1 MAYWWSERKVI
12 HVTQQQIKL
21 VAIDLDGT
29 LLTDDKQLPQANID
43 AIHQAIQAGVQVV
56 ICTGRTLPGVRDIIA
71 QLPFDGE
78 DDFLILQNGSV
89 THRLHNLEIMDQV
102 TLSAQAR
109 ASLMAFARVFD
120 EEGAQLVAF
129 DQEGMML
136 VSQYEASEIV
146 ISDSKAL
153 STPITLFSAEE
164 FLAYEGFNKAMV
176 LAEPA
181 VLDGLKDRVPSE
193 LSAHFST
200 VRSQPIIAEFLV
212 KGVSKA
218 SGLKTLAQ
226 RLGFEAQEVMAIGDQ
241 LNDLEMLEWAGLGVA
256 MGNAVAGI
264 KEVADVVTGTNEE
277 AGVAQAIERHIL
289 SEGKA

>member
-1 MAYWWSERKVI
+1 MTHKE
-12 HVTQQQIKL
+12 IKL

-56 ICTGRTLPGVRDIIA
+56 ICTGRTLPGVREIMA

-89 THRLHNLEIMDQV
+89 THRLHNLEIVDQV
-102 TLSAQAR
+102 TLSSQAR
-109 ASLMAFARVFD
+109 AALLDFARVFD

-136 VSQYEASEIV
+136 ISQYEANDLV

-153 STPITLFSAEE
+153 STPITPFTADE
-164 FLAYEGFNKAMV
+164 FLAFEGFNKAMV
-176 LAEPA
+176 LGEPD
-181 VLDGLKDRVPSE
+181 VLDSLKDRLPSE
-193 LSAHFST
+193 LFDHYSP

-226 RLGFEAQEVMAIGDQ
+226 RLGIDAEHVMAIGDQ

-264 KEVADVVTGTNEE
+264 QEVADVVTGSNEE
-277 AGVAQAIERHIL
+277 AGVAQAIERYIL
-289 SEGKA
+289 SKGKA

>member
-1 MAYWWSERKVI
+1 MTHKD
-12 HVTQQQIKL
+12 IKL

-56 ICTGRTLPGVRDIIA
+56 ICTGRTLPGVREIMA

-89 THRLHNLEIMDQV
+89 THRLHDLEIVDQV
-102 TLSAQAR
+102 TLSREAR
-109 ASLMAFARVFD
+109 EVLMDFARVFD

-136 VSQYEASEIV
+136 VSQYEANELV
-146 ISDSKAL
+146 VGDSKAL
-153 STPITLFSAEE
+153 NTPITPFTAEE
-164 FLAYEGFNKAMV
+164 FLAFENFNKAMV
-176 LAEPA
+176 LAEPEI
-181 VLDGLKDRVPSE
+181 LDAMKERLPSE
-193 LSAHFST
+193 LFDHYST

-218 SGLKTLAQ
+218 SSLKNLAK
-226 RLGFEAQEVMAIGDQ
+226 RLDIEAEHVMAIGDQ
-241 LNDLEMLEWAGLGVA
+241 LNDLEMIQWAGLGVA
-256 MGNAVAGI
+256 MGNAVARI
-264 KEVADVVTGTNEE
+264 KEVADVVTGSNED
-277 AGVAQAIERHIL
+277 AGVAQAIEKHIL
-289 SEGKA
+289 SKGKA

>member
-1 MAYWWSERKVI
+1 MTLKDI
-12 HVTQQQIKL
+12 QLI
-21 VAIDLDGT
+21 AIDLDGT

-56 ICTGRTLPGVRDIIA
+56 ICTGRTLPGVREIMA

-89 THRLHNLEIMDQV
+89 THRLHNLEIVEQV
-102 TLSAQAR
+102 TLSQPAR
-109 ASLMAFARVFD
+109 AALMAFARVFD

-136 VSQYEASEIV
+136 MSQYEANEIV
-146 ISDSKAL
+146 ISDSKVL
-153 STPITLFSAEE
+153 GTPITSFTAEE
-164 FLAYEGFNKAMV
+164 FLAFEGFNKAMV
-176 LAEPA
+176 LGEPN
-181 VLDGLKDRVPSE
+181 VLDALKDRVPNE
-193 LSAHFST
+193 LFDHFSP

-218 SGLKTLAQ
+218 SALKALAE
-226 RLGFEAQEVMAIGDQ
+226 RLAIDAQHVMAIGDQ

-256 MGNAVAGI
+256 MGNAVSGI
-264 KEVADVVTGTNEE
+264 KEVADVVTSSNED
-277 AGVAQAIERHIL
+277 AGVAQAIEQHVL
-289 SEGKA
+289 SKKKA

>member
-1 MAYWWSERKVI
+1 MTHKE
-12 HVTQQQIKL
+12 IKL

-56 ICTGRTLPGVRDIIA
+56 ICTGRTLPGVREIMA

-89 THRLHNLEIMDQV
+89 THRLHNLEIVDQV
-102 TLSAQAR
+102 TLSSQAR
-109 ASLMAFARVFD
+109 AALLDFARVFD

-136 VSQYEASEIV
+136 ISQYEANDLV

-153 STPITLFSAEE
+153 STPITPFTADE
-164 FLAYEGFNKAMV
+164 FLAFEGFNKAMV
-176 LAEPA
+176 LGEPD
-181 VLDGLKDRVPSE
+181 VLDSLKERLPSE
-193 LSAHFST
+193 LFDHYSP

-226 RLGFEAQEVMAIGDQ
+226 RLGIDAEHVMAIGDQ

-264 KEVADVVTGTNEE
+264 QEVADVVTGSNEE

-289 SEGKA
+289 SKGKA

>member
-1 MAYWWSERKVI
+1 MPHKE
-12 HVTQQQIKL
+12 IKL

-56 ICTGRTLPGVRDIIA
+56 ICTGRTLPGVREIMA

-89 THRLHNLEIMDQV
+89 THRLHNLEIVDQV
-102 TLSAQAR
+102 TLSSQAR
-109 ASLMAFARVFD
+109 AALLDFARVFD

-136 VSQYEASEIV
+136 ISQYEANDLV

-153 STPITLFSAEE
+153 STPITPFTADE
-164 FLAYEGFNKAMV
+164 FLAFEGFNKAMV
-176 LAEPA
+176 LGEPD
-181 VLDGLKDRVPSE
+181 VLDSLKERLPSE
-193 LSAHFST
+193 LFDHYSP

-226 RLGFEAQEVMAIGDQ
+226 RLGIDAEHVMAIGDQ

-264 KEVADVVTGTNEE
+264 QEVAAVVTGSNEE
-277 AGVAQAIERHIL
+277 AGVAEAIERYIL
-289 SEGKA
+289 SKGKA

>member
-1 MAYWWSERKVI
+1 MTHKE
-12 HVTQQQIKL
+12 IKL

-56 ICTGRTLPGVRDIIA
+56 ICTGRTLPGVREIMA

-89 THRLHNLEIMDQV
+89 THRLHNLEIVDQV
-102 TLSAQAR
+102 TLSSQAR
-109 ASLMAFARVFD
+109 AALLDFARVFD

-136 VSQYEASEIV
+136 ISQYEANDLV

-153 STPITLFSAEE
+153 STPITPFTADE
-164 FLAYEGFNKAMV
+164 FLAFEGFNKAMV
-176 LAEPA
+176 LGEPD
-181 VLDGLKDRVPSE
+181 VLDSLKERLPSE
-193 LSAHFST
+193 LFDHYSP

-226 RLGFEAQEVMAIGDQ
+226 RLGIDAEHVMAIGDQ

-264 KEVADVVTGTNEE
+264 QEVADVVTGSNEE
-277 AGVAQAIERHIL
+277 AGVAQAIERYIL
-289 SEGKA
+289 SKGKA

>member
-1 MAYWWSERKVI
+1 MTLKDI
-12 HVTQQQIKL
+12 QLI
-21 VAIDLDGT
+21 AIDLDGT

-56 ICTGRTLPGVRDIIA
+56 ICTGRTLPGVREIMA

-89 THRLHNLEIMDQV
+89 THRLHNLEIVEQV
-102 TLSAQAR
+102 TLSQPAR
-109 ASLMAFARVFD
+109 AALMAFARVFD

-136 VSQYEASEIV
+136 MSQYEANEIV
-146 ISDSKAL
+146 ISDSKVL
-153 STPITLFSAEE
+153 GTPITSFTAEE
-164 FLAYEGFNKAMV
+164 FLAFEGFNKAMV
-176 LAEPA
+176 LGEPNI
-181 VLDGLKDRVPSE
+181 LDALKDRVPNE
-193 LSAHFST
+193 LFDHFSP

-218 SGLKTLAQ
+218 SALKALAE
-226 RLGFEAQEVMAIGDQ
+226 RLAIDAQHVMAIGDQ

-256 MGNAVAGI
+256 MGNAVSGI
-264 KEVADVVTGTNEE
+264 KEVADVVTSSNED
-277 AGVAQAIERHIL
+277 AGVAQAIEQHVL
-289 SEGKA
+289 SKKKA